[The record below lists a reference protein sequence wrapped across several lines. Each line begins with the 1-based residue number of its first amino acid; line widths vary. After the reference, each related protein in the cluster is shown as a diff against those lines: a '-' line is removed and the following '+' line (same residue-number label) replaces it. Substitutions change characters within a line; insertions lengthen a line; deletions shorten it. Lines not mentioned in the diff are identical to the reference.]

1 MDEWEKSVQARDGFE
16 EKEKKMMMI
25 PQETLHGI
33 KVNGNV
39 HVCILQWNSFT
50 ACMHMLVVL
59 SLVDLIEYV
68 FTIPGVTVFLSE
80 RLCQDPLEKF
90 FGCQRQRGGTN
101 ENPTVQEF
109 CRNTQALRVV
119 NSVCSNV
126 RKGNCRGHKD
136 EVEFSKENQILPKR
150 RYAHK

>member
-1 MDEWEKSVQARDGFE
+1 LPYFDKWEQSITKRTGFE
-16 EKEKKMMMI
+16 DQAKKMMI
-25 PQETLHGI
+25 TQETLHGI

-39 HVCILQWNSFT
+39 CNSLCTCYSYNFT
-50 ACMHMLVVL
+50 V
-59 SLVDLIEYV
+59 SSFVDLIKYV

-119 NSVCSNV
+119 NSLCGNIK
-126 RKGNCRGHKD
+126 KGNCQGHKD
-136 EVEFSKENQILPKR
+136 KAHVDVSEENKPLPKR

>member
-1 MDEWEKSVQARDGFE
+1 MFTVS
-16 EKEKKMMMI
+16 
-25 PQETLHGI
+25 
-33 KVNGNV
+33 
-39 HVCILQWNSFT
+39 SF
-50 ACMHMLVVL
+50 
-59 SLVDLIEYV
+59 VDLLKYV

-119 NSVCSNV
+119 NSVCGNIK
-126 RKGNCRGHKD
+126 KGNCRGQKD
-136 EVEFSKENQILPKR
+136 KMLVDIDGEQAVT
-150 RYAHK
+150 